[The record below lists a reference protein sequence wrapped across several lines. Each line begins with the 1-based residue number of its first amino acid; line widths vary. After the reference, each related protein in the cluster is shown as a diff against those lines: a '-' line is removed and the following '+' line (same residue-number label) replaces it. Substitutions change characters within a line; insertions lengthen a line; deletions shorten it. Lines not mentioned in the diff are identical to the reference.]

1 VARTGAARPEEI
13 RRHNLGL
20 LLEQVHRDGELTRAE
35 LTQRLGLNRST
46 IGALVA
52 ELTELGLIDERVPT
66 GNERAGRPSHVVAPR
81 ADGPFAIAVEVDVDS
96 VVTAAVTLGGDVLA
110 RYDHNLPAHGTT
122 PYDIAAR
129 IAADVEE
136 LFASLPLG
144 ARSVGIGV
152 STPGTV
158 APTTGGRVE
167 HAPNL
172 EWRDEPFGAI
182 LAERLPP
189 GIAVAF
195 GNDANLG
202 ALAEH
207 LRGAARGFHDAV
219 YLTGKIG
226 VGGGVIVDGKLLSGA
241 GGFAGEVG
249 HMLLDPS
256 GPPCHCGSRG
266 CVETYVGEE
275 ALLRL
280 AGRKG
285 PPTRE
290 SVAEVMCAAR
300 AGEPDALRGVRA
312 VGVALGRTIANLVNL
327 LNPQVVITG
336 GSLATVLELCR
347 AEVEHEIDERA
358 MSEARRSVQLR
369 TAGLGENSSLIGGA
383 ELAFGPLLAD
393 PVGTSVPPERAD
405 RRLARPT
412 RAAM

>member
-52 ELTELGLIDERVPT
+52 ELTDLGLIDERVPT

-280 AGRKG
+280 AGRTG

-290 SVAEVMCAAR
+290 SVAEVMRAAR

-327 LNPQVVITG
+327 LNPQVVIMG

-347 AEVEHEIDERA
+347 AEVEHEIDVRA

-369 TAGLGENSSLIGGA
+369 TAGLGDNSSLIGGA

-393 PVGTSVPPERAD
+393 PVGTAVPPERAD

>member
-52 ELTELGLIDERVPT
+52 ELTDLGLIDERVPT

-280 AGRKG
+280 AGRNG

-290 SVAEVMCAAR
+290 SVAEVMRAAR

-312 VGVALGRTIANLVNL
+312 VGVALGRTVANLVNL
-327 LNPQVVITG
+327 LNPQVVIMG
-336 GSLATVLELCR
+336 GSLGTVLELCR
-347 AEVEHEIDERA
+347 AEVEHEIDVRA

>member
-1 VARTGAARPEEI
+1 MARTGAARPEEI

-52 ELTELGLIDERVPT
+52 ELTDLGLIDERVPT
-66 GNERAGRPSHVVAPR
+66 SNERAGRPSHVVAPR

-96 VVTAAVTLGGDVLA
+96 VVTAAVSLGGDVLA
-110 RYDHNLPAHGTT
+110 RYDHTLPVNGTT

-129 IAADVEE
+129 IAADVAE
-136 LFASLPLG
+136 LLASQPLG

-158 APTTGGRVE
+158 TPTGGRVE

-172 EWRDEPFGAI
+172 EWRNEPFGTI
-182 LAERLPP
+182 LTERLPP
-189 GIAVAF
+189 GIAGSF
-195 GNDANLG
+195 GTDANLG

-249 HMLLDPS
+249 NMLLDPC

-280 AGRKG
+280 AGRTG
-285 PPTRE
+285 PPSRE
-290 SVAEVMCAAR
+290 SVAEVVRAAR

-312 VGVALGRTIANLVNL
+312 VGVGLGRTIANLVNL

-336 GSLATVLELCR
+336 GSLATVLELAR
-347 AEVEHEIDERA
+347 AEVEHELDVRA
-358 MSEARRSVQLR
+358 MSEARRTVQLR
-369 TAGLGENSSLIGGA
+369 TAGLGDNSSLIGGA

-393 PVGTSVPPERAD
+393 PVGTAVPPERAD
-405 RRLARPT
+405 RRLERAT

>member
-1 VARTGAARPEEI
+1 MARTGAARPEEI

-52 ELTELGLIDERVPT
+52 ELTDLGLIDERVPT

-96 VVTAAVTLGGDVLA
+96 VVTAAVSLGGDVLA
-110 RYDHNLPAHGTT
+110 RYDHSLPANGST

-129 IAADVEE
+129 IAVDVED
-136 LFASLPLG
+136 LFRSLPLG

-158 APTTGGRVE
+158 APTGGRVE

-172 EWRDEPFGAI
+172 EWHDEPFGAI

-266 CVETYVGEE
+266 CVETYVGEA

-280 AGRKG
+280 AGRTG
-285 PPTRE
+285 PPSRE
-290 SVAEVMCAAR
+290 SVAEVMRAAR

-336 GSLATVLELCR
+336 GSLATVLELCP
-347 AEVEHEIDERA
+347 AEVEHEIDLRA

-369 TAGLGENSSLIGGA
+369 TAGLGDNSSLIGGA

-393 PVGTSVPPERAD
+393 PVGTAVPPERTN
-405 RRLARPT
+405 RRLERAT

>member
-1 VARTGAARPEEI
+1 
-13 RRHNLGL
+13 
-20 LLEQVHRDGELTRAE
+20 
-35 LTQRLGLNRST
+35 
-46 IGALVA
+46 
-52 ELTELGLIDERVPT
+52 
-66 GNERAGRPSHVVAPR
+66 
-81 ADGPFAIAVEVDVDS
+81 
-96 VVTAAVTLGGDVLA
+96 VT
-110 RYDHNLPAHGTT
+110 P
-122 PYDIAAR
+122 
-129 IAADVEE
+129 
-136 LFASLPLG
+136 
-144 ARSVGIGV
+144 
-152 STPGTV
+152 
-158 APTTGGRVE
+158 TGGRVE

-182 LAERLPP
+182 LAGQLPP
-189 GIAVAF
+189 GIGLSF

-266 CVETYVGEE
+266 CVETYVGEA

-280 AGRKG
+280 AGRTA
-285 PPTRE
+285 PPSRE
-290 SVAEVMCAAR
+290 AVAEVLRAAQ

-312 VGVALGRTIANLVNL
+312 VAVGLGRTIANLLNL

-336 GSLATVLELCR
+336 GSLSTVLELCR
-347 AEVEHEIDERA
+347 AEVEHEIDVRA
-358 MSEARRSVQLR
+358 MSQARRSVQLR
-369 TAGLGENSSLIGGA
+369 PAGLGDNSSLIGGA

-393 PVGTSVPPERAD
+393 PVGNAVPPERAD
-405 RRLARPT
+405 GRLARAT

>member
-1 VARTGAARPEEI
+1 MGAVRPEEI
-13 RRHNLGL
+13 RRHNLGS

-52 ELTELGLIDERVPT
+52 ELTEIGLIDERVPT
-66 GNERAGRPSHVVAPR
+66 RSERAGRPSHVVAPR

-96 VVTAAVTLGGDVLA
+96 VVTAAVSLGGDVLA
-110 RYDHNLPAHGTT
+110 RYDHSLPASGNT
-122 PYDIAAR
+122 PYDVAGR
-129 IAADVEE
+129 IAADVEA

-158 APTTGGRVE
+158 TPTGGRVE

-182 LAERLPP
+182 LTERLPS

-226 VGGGVIVDGKLLSGA
+226 VGGGLIVDGKLLSGA

-266 CVETYVGEE
+266 CVETYVGEA

-280 AGRKG
+280 AGRTV
-285 PPTRE
+285 PPSRE
-290 SVAEVMCAAR
+290 SVAEVVRAAR
-300 AGEPDALRGVRA
+300 AGEPDALRGMRA
-312 VGVALGRTIANLVNL
+312 VAVALGRTIANLVNL
-327 LNPQVVITG
+327 LNPQAVITG

-347 AEVEHEIDERA
+347 AEVERELDVRA
-358 MSEARRSVQLR
+358 MSEARRGVQLR
-369 TAGLGENSSLIGGA
+369 TAGLGDDSSLIGGA

-393 PVGTSVPPERAD
+393 PVGTAIPPERAD
-405 RRLARPT
+405 RRLERAT
-412 RAAM
+412 GAAM

>member
-1 VARTGAARPEEI
+1 VARAGAARPEEI

-52 ELTELGLIDERVPT
+52 ELTDLGLIDERVPT

-182 LAERLPP
+182 LTERLPP

-275 ALLRL
+275 ALLRM
-280 AGRKG
+280 AGRTG

-290 SVAEVMCAAR
+290 SVAEVMRAAR
-300 AGEPDALRGVRA
+300 AGEPDALRGVRS
-312 VGVALGRTIANLVNL
+312 VGEALGRTIANLVNL

-347 AEVEHEIDERA
+347 AEVEHEIDMRA

-393 PVGTSVPPERAD
+393 PVGTSVPLERAD

>member
-52 ELTELGLIDERVPT
+52 ELTDLGLIDERVPT

-96 VVTAAVTLGGDVLA
+96 VVTAAVSLGGDVLA
-110 RYDHNLPAHGTT
+110 RYDHTLPATGTT

-144 ARSVGIGV
+144 ARSVGMGV

-158 APTTGGRVE
+158 TPAGGRVE

-172 EWRDEPFGAI
+172 EWRHEPFGAI
-182 LAERLPP
+182 LTERLPP
-189 GIAVAF
+189 GIALSF

-280 AGRKG
+280 AGRTV
-285 PPTRE
+285 PPSRE
-290 SVAEVMCAAR
+290 SVAEVVRAAR

-312 VGVALGRTIANLVNL
+312 VGVGLGRTIANLVNL

-336 GSLATVLELCR
+336 GSLSTVLELCR
-347 AEVEHEIDERA
+347 SEVEHELDVRA
-358 MSEARRSVQLR
+358 MSEARRTVQLR
-369 TAGLGENSSLIGGA
+369 PAGLGDNSSLIGGA

-393 PVGTSVPPERAD
+393 PVGTAVPPEPVD
-405 RRLARPT
+405 RRLE
-412 RAAM
+412 RATGTAM

>member
-1 VARTGAARPEEI
+1 MARTGAARPEEI

-52 ELTELGLIDERVPT
+52 ELTDLGLIDERVPT

-96 VVTAAVTLGGDVLA
+96 VVTAAVSLGGDVLA
-110 RYDHNLPAHGTT
+110 RYDHTLPVNGTT

-129 IAADVEE
+129 IAADVAE
-136 LFASLPLG
+136 LLASQPLG

-158 APTTGGRVE
+158 TPTGGRVE

-172 EWRDEPFGAI
+172 EWRNEPFGTI
-182 LAERLPP
+182 LTERLPP
-189 GIAVAF
+189 GIAVSF

-249 HMLLDPS
+249 HMLLDPC

-280 AGRKG
+280 AGRTG
-285 PPTRE
+285 PPSRE
-290 SVAEVMCAAR
+290 SVAEVVRAAR

-312 VGVALGRTIANLVNL
+312 VGVGLGRTIANLVNL

-336 GSLATVLELCR
+336 GSLATVLELAR
-347 AEVEHEIDERA
+347 AEVEHELDVRA
-358 MSEARRSVQLR
+358 MSEARRTVQLR
-369 TAGLGENSSLIGGA
+369 TAGLGDNSSLIGGA

-393 PVGTSVPPERAD
+393 PVGTAVPPERAD
-405 RRLARPT
+405 RRLERAT

>member
-1 VARTGAARPEEI
+1 MARTGAARPEEI

-52 ELTELGLIDERVPT
+52 ELTDLGLIDERVPS

-81 ADGPFAIAVEVDVDS
+81 SDGPFAIAVEVDVDS
-96 VVTAAVTLGGDVLA
+96 VVTAAVSLGGDVLA
-110 RYDHNLPAHGTT
+110 RYDHSLSANGTT
-122 PYDIAAR
+122 PYHIAER

-158 APTTGGRVE
+158 TPTGGRVE

-182 LAERLPP
+182 LTKRLPP
-189 GIAVAF
+189 GIGVSF

-266 CVETYVGEE
+266 CVETYVGEA

-280 AGRKG
+280 AGRTV
-285 PPTRE
+285 PPSRE
-290 SVAEVMCAAR
+290 SVAEVLRAAR

-312 VGVALGRTIANLVNL
+312 VGVGLGRTIANLLNL

-336 GSLATVLELCR
+336 GSLSTVLELSR
-347 AEVEHEIDERA
+347 AEVEHEIAVRA
-358 MSEARRSVQLR
+358 MSQARRSVQLR
-369 TAGLGENSSLIGGA
+369 PAGLGDNSSLIGGA

-393 PVGTSVPPERAD
+393 PVGNAVPSERAD
-405 RRLARPT
+405 FHFARAT
-412 RAAM
+412 GAAM

>member
-347 AEVEHEIDERA
+347 AEVEHEIDLRA

>member
-52 ELTELGLIDERVPT
+52 ELTDLGLIDERVPT

-96 VVTAAVTLGGDVLA
+96 VVTAAVSLGGDLLA
-110 RYDHNLPAHGTT
+110 RYDHTLLAHGTT

-158 APTTGGRVE
+158 TPTGGRVE

-172 EWRDEPFGAI
+172 EWRDQPFGAI
-182 LAERLPP
+182 LTERLPP
-189 GIAVAF
+189 GIALSF

-266 CVETYVGEE
+266 CVETYVGEA

-280 AGRKG
+280 AGRTV
-285 PPTRE
+285 PPSRE
-290 SVAEVMCAAR
+290 SVAEVVRAAR

-312 VGVALGRTIANLVNL
+312 VAVGLGRTIANLVNL

-347 AEVEHEIDERA
+347 PEVERELNQRA

-369 TAGLGENSSLIGGA
+369 TAGLGDNSSLIGGA

-393 PVGTSVPPERAD
+393 PVGAAVPPERVD
-405 RRLARPT
+405 RRYE
-412 RAAM
+412 RATGTAM

>member
-1 VARTGAARPEEI
+1 
-13 RRHNLGL
+13 LGL

-52 ELTELGLIDERVPT
+52 ELTDLGLIDERVPT

-122 PYDIAAR
+122 PYEIAAR

-136 LFASLPLG
+136 LFASMPLG

-280 AGRKG
+280 AGRTG

-290 SVAEVMCAAR
+290 SVAEVMRAAR

-327 LNPQVVITG
+327 LNPQVVIMG

-347 AEVEHEIDERA
+347 AEVEHEIDVRA

-393 PVGTSVPPERAD
+393 PVGTSVPPVRAD

>member
-52 ELTELGLIDERVPT
+52 ELTDLGLIDERVPT

-96 VVTAAVTLGGDVLA
+96 VVTAAVSLGGEVLA
-110 RYDHNLPAHGTT
+110 RYDHTLPVNGTT
-122 PYDIAAR
+122 PYDIAER
-129 IAADVEE
+129 IAADVED
-136 LFASLPLG
+136 LFASLPLS

-158 APTTGGRVE
+158 TPTGGRVE

-172 EWRDEPFGAI
+172 EWRNEPFGTI
-182 LAERLPP
+182 LTERLPQ
-189 GIAVAF
+189 GIAVSF

-249 HMLLDPS
+249 HMLLDPL

-266 CVETYVGEE
+266 CVETYVGEQ

-280 AGRKG
+280 AGRTV
-285 PPTRE
+285 PPSRE
-290 SVAEVMCAAR
+290 SVAEVVRAAR

-312 VGVALGRTIANLVNL
+312 VGVGLGRTIANLVNL

-336 GSLATVLELCR
+336 GSLATVLELSR
-347 AEVEHEIDERA
+347 AEVEHELDVRA
-358 MSEARRSVQLR
+358 MSEARRTVQLR
-369 TAGLGENSSLIGGA
+369 TAGLGDNSSLIGGA

-393 PVGTSVPPERAD
+393 PVGTAVPPERAD
-405 RRLARPT
+405 RRLERAT
-412 RAAM
+412 RAAI

>member
-1 VARTGAARPEEI
+1 M
-13 RRHNLGL
+13 
-20 LLEQVHRDGELTRAE
+20 LLEQVHRDGELTRTE

-52 ELTELGLIDERVPT
+52 ELTDLGLIDERVPT

-81 ADGPFAIAVEVDVDS
+81 ADGPVAIAVEVDVDS
-96 VVTAAVTLGGDVLA
+96 VVTAAVSLGGDVLA
-110 RYDHNLPAHGTT
+110 RYDHSLPASGNT
-122 PYDIAAR
+122 PDGVADR
-129 IAADVEE
+129 IAADVDA
-136 LFASLPLG
+136 LFTSLPLG
-144 ARSVGIGV
+144 CRSVGIGV

-158 APTTGGRVE
+158 TPRGGRVE

-172 EWRDEPFGAI
+172 EWHDEPFGAI
-182 LAERLPP
+182 LSKRLPP
-189 GIAVAF
+189 GIRLSF

-266 CVETYVGEE
+266 CVETYIGEA
-275 ALLRL
+275 ALLRE
-280 AGRKG
+280 AGRWV
-285 PPTRE
+285 PPSRE
-290 SVAEVMCAAR
+290 SVAEVVRAAR
-300 AGEPDALRGVRA
+300 AGEPEALRGVRT
-312 VGVALGRTIANLVNL
+312 VAIGLGRTVANLVNL

-336 GSLATVLELCR
+336 GSLAAVLDLCR
-347 AEVEHEIDERA
+347 DEVEHEVEVRA

-369 TAGLGENSSLIGGA
+369 TAGLGDDSSLIGGA

-393 PVGTSVPPERAD
+393 PVGTIVPPERGD
-405 RRLARPT
+405 RRLARAT
-412 RAAM
+412 GTSL

>member
-1 VARTGAARPEEI
+1 MARVGAARPEEI

-52 ELTELGLIDERVPT
+52 ELTDLGLIDEHVPT
-66 GNERAGRPSHVVAPR
+66 SNERAGRPSHVVSPR
-81 ADGPFAIAVEVDVDS
+81 ADGPFAIAVEVDVDV
-96 VVTAAVTLGGDVLA
+96 VVTAAVSLGGDVLV
-110 RYDHNLPAHGTT
+110 RYDHTLPAAGNT
-122 PYDIAAR
+122 PDDIAER
-129 IAADVEE
+129 IAADVDSVVD
-136 LFASLPLG
+136 ALPPG
-144 ARSVGIGV
+144 ARAVGIGV
-152 STPGTV
+152 STPGTI
-158 APTTGGRVE
+158 APSGGRVE

-182 LAERLPP
+182 LTRRLAP
-189 GIAVAF
+189 GVDLVF

-226 VGGGVIVDGKLLSGA
+226 VGGGLIVDGKLLSGA

-249 HMLLDPS
+249 HMLLDPA

-266 CVETYVGEE
+266 CVETYVGEA

-280 AGRKG
+280 AGRSD
-285 PPTRE
+285 PPSRDA
-290 SVAEVMCAAR
+290 VADVLLAAR
-300 AGEPDALRGVRA
+300 AGEAAALRGVRA
-312 VGVALGRTIANLVNL
+312 VAVALGRTVANLVNL
-327 LNPQVVITG
+327 LNPQAVIMG
-336 GSLATVLELCR
+336 GSLATVLDLCWD
-347 AEVEHEIDERA
+347 EVETELDVRA
-358 MSEARRSVQLR
+358 MSEARRGVQLR
-369 TAGLGENSSLIGGA
+369 TAGLGDDSSLMGAA

-393 PVGTSVPPERAD
+393 PVGTAGLGESA
-405 RRLARPT
+405 
-412 RAAM
+412 